1 MGANFI
7 PDSTKQKQTTTKPT
21 PDTYC
26 KNPTKVFLLFLS
38 FLLFQLNVVMIFK
51 EERKVKTRRKKDSNH
66 EQMYFFF
73 PFSIFGSFYWNIMAI
88 TKHLSQEIKEQETK
102 QKHTKNERRRESV
115 KKRKEMKRKT
125 KVMNYDSSVISD
137 YSFSAA
143 ARAFKTVFVSLFVS
157 KSSLNCI
164 NS

>member
-38 FLLFQLNVVMIFK
+38 FLLFQLNVVMIFM
-51 EERKVKTRRKKDSNH
+51 EERKVKTRRKRFQSRTNVFLFPIL
-66 EQMYFFF
+66 YFWFF
-73 PFSIFGSFYWNIMAI
+73 LMKHHGHNETSFSRNKRTRNK
-88 TKHLSQEIKEQETK
+88 TKTHKKWAAKRVGEE
-102 QKHTKNERRRESV
+102 
-115 KKRKEMKRKT
+115 KKRKA
-125 KVMNYDSSVISD
+125 KVMNYDSRVISD
-137 YSFSAA
+137 YSFSAT